1 MSKKVLVTG
10 GAGFIGSHLSRALI
24 ERGIKVVILDN
35 LSVGKMDNV
44 PKEADFI
51 HGDVCSH
58 ADVTHALSGVDIV
71 FHEAA
76 RVSIR
81 DSMENFY
88 EDAQTNLL
96 GTVNLLKCCEE
107 EGTVKKIIYASSM
120 AVYADAGSPVPI
132 AEDYLEAPISP
143 YGVSKLASEKYC
155 LLFSKHTGIDTH
167 ILRYFNTYG
176 VGQTFTPYV
185 GVITIFIRRL
195 LMGASP
201 IIYGDGNQQ
210 RDFVH
215 VNDIVGANLLS
226 MDSKAPSG
234 VFNIGSGIGKSVNEI
249 GQLIRRKMNSN
260 VSFIS
265 ADAHP
270 GELRC
275 SIADIDNARR
285 HLGYQPIEKLEDN
298 IGEIIAYHRK
308 KFD

>member
-1 MSKKVLVTG
+1 MSKKALVTG

-35 LSVGKMDNV
+35 LSVGKMGNV
-44 PKEADFI
+44 PEKADFI
-51 HGDVCSH
+51 HGDVCSQG
-58 ADVTHALSGVDIV
+58 DVTHALSGVDIV

-96 GTVNLLKCCEE
+96 GTVNLLRCCAQES
-107 EGTVKKIIYASSM
+107 VKKIVYASSM
-120 AVYADAGSPVPI
+120 AVYADAPSPVPI
-132 AEDYLEAPISP
+132 DEEYLKGPISP

-155 LLFSKHTGIDTH
+155 LLFSKQTGIDTH

-185 GVITIFIRRL
+185 GVITIFIRNL
-195 LMGASP
+195 LMGIP
-201 IIYGDGNQQ
+201 PVIYGDGNQK

-215 VNDIVGANLLS
+215 VDDIVAANLLS
-226 MDSKAPSG
+226 MDSHIPSG
-234 VFNIGSGIGKSVNEI
+234 VFNIGSGIGRSVNEI
-249 GQLIRRKMNSN
+249 GQMIRQKINSN
-260 VSFIS
+260 IHFIRG
-265 ADAHP
+265 DAHP

-275 SIADIDNARR
+275 SIADIGNAGKY
-285 HLGYQPIEKLEDN
+285 LGYRPVEKLEDN
-298 IGEIIAYHRK
+298 IDKIIEYHRK
-308 KFD
+308 KID

>member
-1 MSKKVLVTG
+1 M
-10 GAGFIGSHLSRALI
+10 GFIGSHLSRALI
-24 ERGIKVVILDN
+24 ERGVKVVILDN

-44 PKEADFI
+44 PEQAEFV

-58 ADVTHALSGVDIV
+58 ADVSRALSGVDVV

-88 EDAQTNLL
+88 EDARTNLL
-96 GTVNLLKCCEE
+96 GTVNVLKCCEKE
-107 EGTVKKIIYASSM
+107 ETVKKIVYASSM
-120 AVYADAGSPVPI
+120 AVYADAPSPVPI
-132 AEDYLEAPISP
+132 AEDYLQAPISP

-155 LLFSKHTGIDTH
+155 LLFSKQTGIDTH
-167 ILRYFNTYG
+167 VLRYFNTYG

-195 LMGASP
+195 LMGEAP
-201 IIYGDGNQQ
+201 LIYGDGNQQ

-226 MDSKAPSG
+226 MESKAPSG
-234 VFNIGSGIGKSVNEI
+234 IFNIGSGIGKSVNEI
-249 GQLIRRKMNSN
+249 GALIRQRMN
-260 VSFIS
+260 VDIPFGR

-275 SIADIDNARR
+275 SIADIDKARR
-285 HLGYQPIEKLEDN
+285 HLGYEPVEKLEDN
-298 IGEIIAYHRK
+298 IDEIIAYHREK
-308 KFD
+308 ID